1 MLVTPSEAE
10 ECVRAWSLGV
20 DTPRAE
26 LCHLRAGTSPTF
38 LRLSC
43 VTNKIINRL
52 ERRQGQC

>member
-26 LCHLRAGTSPTF
+26 LCHLRAGMSPTF

-43 VTNKIINRL
+43 VII
-52 ERRQGQC
+52 QTKSSTA